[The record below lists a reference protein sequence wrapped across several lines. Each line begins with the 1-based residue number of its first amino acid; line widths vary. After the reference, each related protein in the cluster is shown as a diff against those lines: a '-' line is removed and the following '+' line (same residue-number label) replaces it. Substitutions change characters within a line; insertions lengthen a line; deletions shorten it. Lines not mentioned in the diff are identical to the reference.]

1 MVPYEDGTFCLIEY
15 QGELHYRPWRG
26 QSESALAKLKNT
38 QKSDQL
44 KADYCAEKSIPLLV
58 VPYTDLYRIKSI
70 LDKFFF

>member
-44 KADYCAEKSIPLLV
+44 IADYCAEKSIPLLV